1 VTDESP
7 REDSGVPPE
16 NASDPLTPGATPAPP
31 PAAPASPP
39 SPAPTS
45 YPNFVAYGST
55 PPPPPPPGPVAPY
68 SASSGGPH
76 GTGGQH
82 ARPAPSAAGRSG
94 LGFLGVVVIATVVS
108 LVVGTFA
115 GLAGYVIGRAVDTTA
130 TPTTTAAPAPQ
141 PSTIAS
147 DPISPDE
154 LPESIA
160 EMVSAVLPGVVS
172 IAIENNGDQGSG
184 SGFVIREDGY
194 ILTNNHVAAPAA
206 DGGSLTVFF
215 ENGESAEAEI
225 VGRNSAYDL
234 AVLKVETGDLP
245 VVRLGDSDQANV
257 GDIAIAIG
265 APLGLEGTVT
275 AGIISSLDRPVTAGG
290 QGEMAYINALQT
302 DAAIN
307 PGNSGG
313 PLLNSAGQVIGV
325 NSAIA
330 TLAPSITGEAG
341 SIGLGFAIPVNS
353 ARRIAEE
360 IIATGDSKTPII
372 GVTLDTTYT
381 DGGSRISEVNP
392 GGPAEVAGLRN
403 GDVITALAGRE
414 TTDSTELVV
423 AIRDFAPGDTVSIT
437 FLRGGE
443 SRTVDLV
450 LGGSEDIG

>member
-1 VTDESP
+1 MDDQRSP
-7 REDSGVPPE
+7 EGENPNQDSPPE
-16 NASDPLTPGATPAPP
+16 PAR
-31 PAAPASPP
+31 
-39 SPAPTS
+39 
-45 YPNFVAYGST
+45 YPNFVAYGAS
-55 PPPPPPPGPVAPY
+55 PPPPPGSNPPY
-68 SASSGGPH
+68 SAASPDPRSNPYPNASPYPYS
-76 GTGGQH
+76 GQH
-82 ARPAPSAAGRSG
+82 AQARSKSGVG
-94 LGFLGVVVIATVVS
+94 LLGVIVVATVVS

-115 GLAGYVIGRAVDTTA
+115 GLAGYVIGRAVDSS
-130 TPTTTAAPAPQ
+130 TPTTAAAPAPQ

-147 DPISPDE
+147 DPLPPDAI
-154 LPESIA
+154 PESVA
-160 EMVSAVLPGVVS
+160 EMVAAVLPGVVS

-184 SGFVIREDGY
+184 SGFVIRPDGY

-206 DGGSLTVFF
+206 DGGTLTVFF
-215 ENGESAEAEI
+215 EDGESVEAEI

-234 AVLKVETGDLP
+234 AVLKVDAQDLP
-245 VVRLGDSDQANV
+245 VVRLGDSDQVTV
-257 GDIAIAIG
+257 GDVAIAIG

-275 AGIISSLDRPVTAGG
+275 AGIISSLDRAVTAGG

-313 PLLNSAGQVIGV
+313 PLLNSSGQVIGV

-330 TLAPSITGEAG
+330 TLAPSFTGEAG

-392 GGPAEVAGLRN
+392 GGPAEAAGLRN
-403 GDVITALAGRE
+403 GDIITALADRE
-414 TTDSTELVV
+414 TNDSTELVV
-423 AIRDFAPGDTVSIT
+423 AIRDFAPGDTVSVT
-437 FLRGGE
+437 FLRGGQ